1 MTMMKL
7 PHGDE
12 ALVEDGKLRDYV
24 LNPRH
29 PVGRHHARLFERLL
43 GIRVSNAEFLK
54 EALRAAALEPRPRE
68 SGMRLSMRNKNP
80 FLDLPR
86 RLLKVFMIRFEL
98 PRGRSSAPSPEIST
112 RSGAPGSRRRTSS
125 LL

>member
-54 EALRAAALEPRPRE
+54 EALRAAAGSKDVHSEVVTPYGRKYE
-68 SGMRLSMRNKNP
+68 
-80 FLDLPR
+80 
-86 RLLKVFMIRFEL
+86 VRFEL
-98 PRGRSSAPSPEIST
+98 TGPSGRSRRVVSVWIVDE
-112 RSGAPGSRRRTSS
+112 GSDRPRLVTCFVE
-125 LL
+125 